1 MQPDTGNENL
11 QEKTGQPVHVPGRTE
26 PRNTTSAVPRRNV
39 GGQGTNVAEADKR
52 GEPRHPMETILRTN
66 GISFVKIGDIV
77 EGTVIEKKGGKLFV
91 DLGAWGVGVVYGREY
106 YAAEELIKAMSPGE
120 QVSAKVVD
128 LDNEEGYKELS
139 LQEAGREKRWL
150 DLKKMKDENTVLE
163 LPVQKANTGG
173 LILHLS
179 GIEGFLPASQL
190 SAKNYP
196 RVDGGDKDKIYQEL
210 QKLVGK
216 PIKVRVLDLDPHE
229 NKLIFTEKGLSQEA
243 IRERISRYKV
253 GDIVEG
259 VITGVVDFGAFMKFG
274 PSALL
279 VGTSPSAPSETSDEA
294 APAQPH
300 DEEST
305 LEGLIH
311 LSEIDWSLIE
321 NPREVLKPGD
331 RVSAKI
337 IEIQG
342 DKVSLSLKQLKEDPW
357 SKVGERYHKG
367 DEITGTVTRLNPFG
381 AFVEVAKDIQG
392 LAHVSEFGT
401 EKHMREVL
409 KVGETYS
416 FQILMVEPKDH
427 RMSLGMR
434 KKEKVEAA
442 SAE

>member
-1 MQPDTGNENL
+1 MLSQFFSLAKWCLIGYTPQHMNHDI
-11 QEKTGQPVHVPGRTE
+11 Q
-26 PRNTTSAVPRRNV
+26 
-39 GGQGTNVAEADKR
+39 
-52 GEPRHPMETILRTN
+52 EPRHPMETILRN
-66 GISFVKIGDIV
+66 NSVSFVKIGDIV
-77 EGTVIEKKGGKLFV
+77 EGTVIEKKGGKLFI

-106 YAAEELIKAMSPGE
+106 YAAEELVKAMSPGD

-190 SAKNYP
+190 SSKNYP

-216 PIKVRVLDLDPHE
+216 PIKVRVLDIDPHE
-229 NKLIFTEKGLSQEA
+229 NKLIFTEKGLSQDA
-243 IRERISRYKV
+243 IHARVSRYKV

-259 VITGVVDFGAFMKFG
+259 TITGVVDFGAFMKFG
-274 PSALL
+274 EE
-279 VGTSPSAPSETSDEA
+279 ETG
-294 APAQPH
+294 
-300 DEEST
+300 EET
-305 LEGLIH
+305 GLEGLIH

-321 NPREVLKPGD
+321 NPREVLTSGD
-331 RVSAKI
+331 HVRAKI

-342 DKVSLSLKQLKEDPW
+342 DKISLSLKQLKEDPW
-357 SKVGERYHKG
+357 SKVADTYHKG
-367 DEITGTVTRLNPFG
+367 DEIIGMVTRLNPFG

-392 LAHVSEFGT
+392 LAHVSEFGS
-401 EKHMREVL
+401 EKHMAEVL
-409 KVGETYS
+409 KVGEKYS
-416 FQILMVEPKDH
+416 FQILLVEPKDH
-427 RMSLGMR
+427 RMSLGMG
-434 KKEKVEAA
+434 KKE
-442 SAE
+442 

>member
-1 MQPDTGNENL
+1 M
-11 QEKTGQPVHVPGRTE
+11 
-26 PRNTTSAVPRRNV
+26 
-39 GGQGTNVAEADKR
+39 EA
-52 GEPRHPMETILRTN
+52 ILRNNST
-66 GISFVKIGDIV
+66 SFVKIGDIV
-77 EGTVIEKKGGKLFV
+77 EGTVIEKKGGKLFI
-91 DLGAWGVGVVYGREY
+91 DLGPWGVGVVYGREY
-106 YAAEELIKAMSPGE
+106 YAAEELVKAMSSGDRI
-120 QVSAKVVD
+120 SAKVVN

-190 SAKNYP
+190 SSKNYP
-196 RVDGGDKDKIYQEL
+196 RVDNGDKDKIYQEL

-216 PIKVRVLDLDPHE
+216 PVKVRVLDIDPHE
-229 NKLIFTEKGLSQEA
+229 NKLIFTEKGLSHDV
-243 IRERISRYKV
+243 IRERVSRYSV

-259 VITGVVDFGAFMKFG
+259 AISGVVDFGAFMKFG
-274 PSALL
+274 E
-279 VGTSPSAPSETSDEA
+279 ETS
-294 APAQPH
+294 
-300 DEEST
+300 EEPS

-331 RVSAKI
+331 HVRAKI

-342 DKVSLSLKQLKEDPW
+342 DKISLSLKQLKQDPW
-357 SKVGERYHKG
+357 SKVADTYHKG
-367 DEITGTVTRLNPFG
+367 DEITGIVTRLNPFG

-409 KVGETYS
+409 KVGEKYP
-416 FQILMVEPKDH
+416 FQILLVEPKDH
-427 RMSLGMR
+427 RMSLGMV
-434 KKEKVEAA
+434 KKE
-442 SAE
+442 AEKTSDQNV